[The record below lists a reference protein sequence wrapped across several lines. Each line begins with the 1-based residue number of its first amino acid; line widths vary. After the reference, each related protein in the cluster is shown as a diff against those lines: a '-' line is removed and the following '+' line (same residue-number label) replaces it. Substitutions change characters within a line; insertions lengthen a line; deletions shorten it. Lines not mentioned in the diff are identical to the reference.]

1 MHPFRLTAGVAALA
15 LSASLATALA
25 GPATAAP
32 QAPSGPQ
39 SQPVPPGHGRS
50 LALAAAD
57 TAAESGLDE
66 LRHGTDE
73 ELVRTSVTPWA
84 NGLYYAAYERTYK
97 GLPVAGGGDAVVL
110 TDSTGAVREVTGA
123 KVPAIRLATTAKV
136 PAGTALA
143 TARKQLASVESAS
156 TPELTVLLKAGKP
169 VLTWHTLVVGRTAKG
184 APSSLDTHVDART
197 GAVAQ
202 STEKILHADG
212 RGYHNGN
219 VTIDTAANSMTD
231 TTRGSFKCGGQ
242 NGSAYTGT
250 PPWGNNGAND
260 LVTAC
265 VDIMYAAQKE
275 HSMLKE
281 WFGYNGQNGQGGM
294 VPARAGLSEVNAY
307 YDGTKTTY
315 GRNRNG
321 TNQLTGIDVVAH
333 EYGHEIFDRTPGS
346 AGSSNENGGLNES
359 TGDIFGAL
367 TEHYANNPND
377 APDYTV
383 GEKLNFTG
391 NNQPIRNM
399 YNPSL
404 INNDP
409 NCYTQLTS
417 GTEVHA
423 AAGPQNHWFYL
434 LAEGSN
440 PGGGKP
446 NSPICSGGP
455 SSVTGIG
462 IQKAGK
468 VFMGAL
474 LMKTSSW
481 NHLAARRATLTSA
494 KNTYGSA
501 ECNAVKAAWNAVGV
515 PAQSGETDCGG
526 STNPDFSLAL
536 NPSSGSVQPGAS
548 VTSTVNTGTVGGNA
562 QTVQLSASGAPSGV
576 TVSFSPASVTSG
588 NSSTM
593 TVQVA
598 AGTANGTYPI
608 TVTGTGSATH
618 TVTYQLTVGTTT
630 PPTGCA
636 NSQRTY
642 QGSLTSGQT
651 AVQPDGSYYYAAT
664 SGTHTGC
671 LRGPAGQD
679 YDLYLQ
685 KWNGY
690 GWTDVAVGGTAT
702 ADENTSY
709 YGTAGY
715 YRYVV
720 HAYSGSGAYT
730 LGLSAP

>member
-1 MHPFRLTAGVAALA
+1 MHPTRLSAALAALA
-15 LSASLATALA
+15 LTASLAGTLA
-25 GPATAAP
+25 ATANAAAP
-32 QAPSGPQ
+32 GP
-39 SQPVPPGHGRS
+39 SQPVPPGHGKS

-57 TAAESGLDE
+57 RAADSGLDG

-73 ELVRTSVTPWA
+73 ELVRTAVTPWA
-84 NGLYYAAYERTYK
+84 GGLYYAAYQRTYK
-97 GLPVAGGGDAVVL
+97 GLPVAGGDAVVVS
-110 TDSTGAVREVTGA
+110 DSAGKVREVA
-123 KVPAIRLATTAKV
+123 AAPAPAIRLSTK
-136 PAGTALA
+136 PAVGSAAALA
-143 TARKQLASVESAS
+143 TAKAQLAGVESAS
-156 TPELTVLLKAGKP
+156 TPELTVLLKGNKP

-184 APSSLDTHVDART
+184 LPSSLDTYVDART
-197 GAVAQ
+197 GEVTQARD
-202 STEKILHADG
+202 KILHADG

-219 VTIDTAANSMTD
+219 VTIDTAATSMTD
-231 TTRGSFKCGGQ
+231 PNRSGFKCGGQ

-250 PPWGNNGAND
+250 PPWGNGTAND

-265 VDIMYAAQKE
+265 VDIMYAAQRE
-275 HSMLKE
+275 SDMLKQ

-315 GRNRNG
+315 GHNQNG
-321 TNQLTGIDVVAH
+321 TMQLTGIDVVAH
-333 EYGHEIFDRTPGS
+333 EYGHEIFDKTPGS
-346 AGSSNENGGLNES
+346 SGSSNENGGMNES

-367 TEHYANNPND
+367 TEHFANNPND
-377 APDYTV
+377 TPDYTV
-383 GEKLNFTG
+383 GEKLNFLG
-391 NNQPIRNM
+391 DNKPIRYM

-404 INNDP
+404 AGDP
-409 NCYTQLTS
+409 NCYPQLNS

-446 NSPICSGGP
+446 ASPICSGGP

-468 VFMGAL
+468 IFMGAL

-481 NHLAARRATLTSA
+481 NHLAARKATLSSA

-501 ECNAVKAAWNAVGV
+501 ECNAVKTAWNAIGV

-526 STNPDFSLAL
+526 TTTPDFSLAL
-536 NPSSGSVQPGAS
+536 NPASGSVQPGAS
-548 VTSTVNTGTVGGNA
+548 VTSTVNTSTTGGSA

-576 TVSFSPASVTSG
+576 TVSFSPSSVTSG

-608 TVTGTGSATH
+608 TVTGKGSATH
-618 TVTYQLTVGTTT
+618 TVTYQLSVGTTT
-630 PPTGCA
+630 PPTGCD
-636 NSQRTY
+636 NTEYTY
-642 QGSLTSGQT
+642 EGSLTDGQ
-651 AVQPDGSYYYAAT
+651 AEAQPDGSYYYSAT
-664 SGTHTGC
+664 SGTHVGC
-671 LRGPAGQD
+671 LRGPAGAD
-679 YDLYLQ
+679 FDLYLQ
-685 KWNGY
+685 KWNGS
-690 GWTDVAVGGTAT
+690 GWADVAVGGTAS
-702 ADENTSY
+702 ADEDISY
-709 YGTAGY
+709 NGTAGY

>member
-1 MHPFRLTAGVAALA
+1 MHPTRLTAAVTALA
-15 LSASLATALA
+15 LSASLATVLA
-25 GPATAAP
+25 GTASAAP
-32 QAPSGPQ
+32 AAEPA
-39 SQPVPPGHGRS
+39 PPGHGKS

-57 TAAESGLDE
+57 TAAASGLDE
-66 LRHGTDE
+66 LRHGADE
-73 ELVRTSVTPWA
+73 DLVRTSVTPWS
-84 NGLYYAAYERTYK
+84 NGLYYAAYQRTYK
-97 GLPVAGGGDAVVL
+97 GLPVHGGGDAVVL
-110 TDSTGAVREVTGA
+110 SDSSGKVRDVTGA
-123 KVPAIRLATTAKV
+123 AAPALRLPTTSARV
-136 PAGTALA
+136 TAAAALA
-143 TARKQLASVESAS
+143 TARGRLASVESAS

-169 VLTWHTLVVGRTAKG
+169 VLAWHTLVVGTTAG
-184 APSSLDTHVDART
+184 NVPSSLDTYVDART
-197 GAVAQ
+197 GKVAQ
-202 STEKILHADG
+202 VTDKVRHAEG

-219 VTIDTAANSMTD
+219 VTIDTAAGSMTD
-231 TTRGSFKCGGQ
+231 TSRGGFKCGGQ
-242 NGSAYTGT
+242 NGSAYTGSS
-250 PPWGNNGAND
+250 PWGNGGAND

-265 VDIMYAAQKE
+265 VDIMYAAQRE
-275 HSMLKE
+275 SDMLKE
-281 WFGYNGQNGQGGM
+281 WFGYNGINGQGGM
-294 VPARAGLSEVNAY
+294 VPARAGLTQVNAY

-315 GRNRNG
+315 GRNQNG

-346 AGSSNENGGLNES
+346 AGSSNENGGMNES

-377 APDYTV
+377 TPDYTV
-383 GEKLNFTG
+383 GEELNFTG

-446 NSPICSGGP
+446 SSPICSGGP

-468 VFMGAL
+468 IFMGAL
-474 LMKTSSW
+474 LLKTSSW
-481 NHLAARRATLTSA
+481 NHPAARRATLTTA
-494 KNTYGSA
+494 KNTYGAA

-526 STNPDFSLAL
+526 TSTPDFSLSL
-536 NPSSGSVQPGAS
+536 NPSSGSAQPDTS
-548 VTSTVNTGTVGGNA
+548 VTATVNTSTTGGSA
-562 QTVQLSASGAPSGV
+562 QTVQLTASGAPSGV
-576 TVSFSPASVTSG
+576 NVSFNPASVTSG

-593 TVQVA
+593 TVKVA
-598 AGTANGTYPI
+598 AGTPNGTYPI

-618 TVTYQLTVGTTT
+618 TVTYQLTVGSTT
-630 PPTGCA
+630 PPTGCD
-636 NSQRTY
+636 NTEHTY
-642 QGSLTSGQT
+642 RGTLASGQ
-651 AVQPDGSYYYAAT
+651 AAAQPDGSYYYAA
-664 SGTHTGC
+664 SAGTHVGC
-671 LRGPAGQD
+671 LRGPAGTD
-679 YDLYLQ
+679 FDLYLQ
-685 KWNGY
+685 KWNGAA
-690 GWTDVAVGGTAT
+690 WADVAVGGTAG
-702 ADENTSY
+702 ADEDTSY

>member
-1 MHPFRLTAGVAALA
+1 MALA

-25 GPATAAP
+25 GTATAAP
-32 QAPSGPQ
+32 KA
-39 SQPVPPGHGRS
+39 QPAPPGQGKS

-57 TAAESGLDE
+57 KAADSGLDE
-66 LRHGTDE
+66 LRHGVDE
-73 ELVRTSVTPWA
+73 DLVRTSVTPWA
-84 NGLYYAAYERTYK
+84 NGLYYAAYQRTYR
-97 GLPVAGGGDAVVL
+97 GLPVVGGDAVVL
-110 TDSTGAVREVTGA
+110 SDSKGRVRDIA
-123 KVPAIRLATTAKV
+123 AAPAPAIKIPTKARVRAA
-136 PAGTALA
+136 AALA
-143 TARKQLASVESAS
+143 TARGQLASVESAS
-156 TPELTVLLKAGKP
+156 TPELTVLLKGKKP
-169 VLTWHTLVVGRTAKG
+169 VLTWHTRVVGRTA
-184 APSSLDTHVDART
+184 ADRPSALDTYVDART
-197 GAVAQ
+197 GKVTQA
-202 STEKILHADG
+202 TDKILHAEG

-219 VTIDTAANSMTD
+219 VTIDTAASSMTD
-231 TTRGSFKCGGQ
+231 PNRSGFRCGGQ
-242 NGSAYTGT
+242 NGSAYTGSS
-250 PPWGNNGAND
+250 PWGNGGAND

-315 GRNRNG
+315 GRNQNG

-333 EYGHEIFDRTPGS
+333 EYGHEIFDRTPGGS
-346 AGSSNENGGLNES
+346 GSSNENGGLNES

-367 TEHYANNPND
+367 TEHYADNPND
-377 APDYTV
+377 TPDYTV
-383 GEKLNFTG
+383 GEKLNFLG
-391 NNQPIRNM
+391 DNKPIRYM

-404 INNDP
+404 HNNDP

-446 NSPICSGGP
+446 SSPICSGGP

-468 VFMGAL
+468 IFMGAL
-474 LMKTSSW
+474 LSKTSSW
-481 NHLAARRATLTSA
+481 NHRAARKATLASA

-501 ECNAVKAAWNAVGV
+501 ECNAVKAAWNAVAV

-526 STNPDFSLAL
+526 TGTPDFSLAL
-536 NPSSGSVQPGAS
+536 NPSSGSVQAGAS
-548 VTSTVNTGTVGGNA
+548 VTSTVNTSTTGGSA

-576 TVSFSPASVTSG
+576 TVSFSPSSVTSG
-588 NSSTM
+588 GSSTM

-598 AGTANGTYPI
+598 GGTANGTYPL

-618 TVTYQLTVGTTT
+618 TVTYQLSVGTTT

-636 NSQRTY
+636 DTEYTY
-642 QGSLTSGQT
+642 RGTLSSGQ
-651 AVQPDGSYYYAAT
+651 AQAQPDGSYYYSAT
-664 SGTHTGC
+664 YGTHVGC
-671 LRGPAGQD
+671 LRGPAGTD
-679 YDLYLQ
+679 FDLYLQ
-685 KWNGY
+685 KWNGA
-690 GWTDVAVGGTAT
+690 GWADVAVGGTPS
-702 ADENTSY
+702 ADEDIRYNGS
-709 YGTAGY
+709 AGY

>member
-1 MHPFRLTAGVAALA
+1 MHPTRLTAALAALA
-15 LSASLATALA
+15 LTASLAGTLA
-25 GPATAAP
+25 GTATAATG
-32 QAPSGPQ
+32 GP

-57 TAAESGLDE
+57 RAADSGLDG
-66 LRHGTDE
+66 LRHGSDE
-73 ELVRTSVTPWA
+73 ELVRTAVTPWA
-84 NGLYYAAYERTYK
+84 GGLYYAAYQRTYK
-97 GLPVAGGGDAVVL
+97 GLPVTGGDAVVL
-110 TDSTGAVREVTGA
+110 SDSAGKVRHVA
-123 KVPAIRLATTAKV
+123 AAPAPAIRLSTSAAV
-136 PAGTALA
+136 DGPTALA
-143 TARKQLASVESAS
+143 TARAQLADVESAS
-156 TPELTVLLKAGKP
+156 TPELTVLLKGNKP
-169 VLTWHTLVVGRTAKG
+169 VLAWHTLVVGRTDRNL
-184 APSSLDTHVDART
+184 PSSLDTYVDART
-197 GAVAQ
+197 GKVTQATDKVR
-202 STEKILHADG
+202 HAEG

-219 VTIDTAANSMTD
+219 VTIDTAASSMTD
-231 TTRGSFKCGGQ
+231 PNRSGFRCGGQ

-250 PPWGNNGAND
+250 PPWGNGTAND

-265 VDIMYAAQKE
+265 VDIMYAAQRE
-275 HSMLKE
+275 SDMLKQ
-281 WFGYNGQNGQGGM
+281 WFGYNGINGQGGM
-294 VPARAGLSEVNAY
+294 VPARAGLTEVNAY

-315 GRNRNG
+315 GRNQNG

-346 AGSSNENGGLNES
+346 AGSSNENGGMNES

-367 TEHYANNPND
+367 TEHFADNPND
-377 APDYTV
+377 TPDYTV
-383 GEKLNFTG
+383 GEKLNFLG
-391 NNQPIRNM
+391 DNKPIRYM

-404 INNDP
+404 AGDP
-409 NCYTQLTS
+409 NCYPQLNS

-446 NSPICSGGP
+446 SSPICSGGP

-462 IQKAGK
+462 VQKAGK
-468 VFMGAL
+468 IFMGAL

-481 NHLAARRATLTSA
+481 NHLAARRATLATA

-501 ECNAVKAAWNAVGV
+501 ECNAVKTAWNAIGV

-526 STNPDFSLAL
+526 TTTPDFSLAL
-536 NPSSGSVQPGAS
+536 NPASGSVQAGAS
-548 VTSTVNTGTVGGNA
+548 VTSTVNTTTTGGSA

-576 TVSFSPASVTSG
+576 TVSFSPSSVTSG

-608 TVTGTGSATH
+608 TVTGKGSATH
-618 TVTYQLTVGTTT
+618 TVTYQLTVGTDTP
-630 PPTGCA
+630 PPTGCD
-636 NSQRTY
+636 NTEYTY
-642 QGSLTSGQT
+642 EGSLSSGQ
-651 AVQPDGSYYYAAT
+651 AEAQPDGSYYYSAT
-664 SGTHTGC
+664 SGTHVGC
-671 LRGPAGQD
+671 LRGPAGTD
-679 YDLYLQ
+679 FDLYLQ
-685 KWNGY
+685 KWNGS
-690 GWTDVAVGGTAT
+690 GWADVAVGGTAS
-702 ADENTSY
+702 ADEDITYN
-709 YGTAGY
+709 GTAGY

>member
-1 MHPFRLTAGVAALA
+1 MHPTRLTAAVAALA
-15 LSASLATALA
+15 LSASLATALV
-25 GPATAAP
+25 GPATAATP
-32 QAPSGPQ
+32 QA
-39 SQPVPPGHGRS
+39 QPVPPGHGKA

-57 TAAESGLDE
+57 QAASSGLDE
-66 LRHGTDE
+66 LRHGADE
-73 ELVRTSVTPWA
+73 DLVRTSVTPWA
-84 NGLYYAAYERTYK
+84 NGLYYASYERTYR
-97 GLPVAGGGDAVVL
+97 GLPVVGGDAVVVS
-110 TDSTGAVREVTGA
+110 DSSGKVREVTGA
-123 KVPAIRLATTAKV
+123 PAPAIRVSTKAKV
-136 PAGTALA
+136 TADAALA
-143 TARKQLASVESAS
+143 TARGQLASVESAS
-156 TPELTVLLKAGKP
+156 APELTVLLKGGKA
-169 VLTWHTLVVGRTAKG
+169 VLTWHTLVIGRTAKD
-184 APSSLDTHVDART
+184 APSSLDTFVDART
-197 GAVAQ
+197 GTVARA
-202 STEKILHADG
+202 TDKIADADG

-219 VTIDTAANSMTD
+219 VTIDTAATSMTD
-231 TTRGSFKCGGQ
+231 PNRSGLRCGGQ
-242 NGSAYTGT
+242 NGGTYTGSS
-250 PPWGNNGAND
+250 PWGNGGAND

-265 VDIMYAAQKE
+265 VDIMYTAQRE
-275 HSMLKE
+275 YDMLKQ

-294 VPARAGLSEVNAY
+294 VPAQAGLGDVNAY
-307 YDGTKTTY
+307 YDGTKTTF
-315 GRNRNG
+315 GHNQQNA
-321 TNQLTGIDVVAH
+321 NQLTGIDVVAH
-333 EYGHEIFDRTPGS
+333 EYGHEIFDKTPGS
-346 AGSSNENGGLNES
+346 SGSSNENGGMNES

-367 TEHYANNPND
+367 TEAFANNPND
-377 APDYTV
+377 TPDYTV
-383 GEKLNFTG
+383 GEKVNFFG
-391 NNQPIRNM
+391 DGKPIRYM

-404 INNDP
+404 ANNDP

-446 NSPICSGGP
+446 SSPICSGGP

-468 VFMGAL
+468 IFMGAL

-481 NHLAARRATLTSA
+481 NHPAARRATLSSA

-501 ECNAVKAAWNAVGV
+501 ECNAVKAAWSAVGV

-526 STNPDFSLAL
+526 TTTPDFSLAL

-548 VTSTVNTGTVGGNA
+548 VTSTVNTSTTGGSA

-588 NSSTM
+588 SSSTM

-618 TVTYQLTVGTTT
+618 TVTYQLSVGGTT
-630 PPTGCA
+630 PPTGCD
-636 NSQRTY
+636 STEYTY
-642 QGSLTSGQT
+642 QGTLASGQ
-651 AVQPDGSYYYAAT
+651 AQAQPDGSYYYSAT
-664 SGTHTGC
+664 SGTHVGC
-671 LRGPAGQD
+671 LRGPAGAD
-679 YDLYLQ
+679 FDLYLQ
-685 KWNGY
+685 KWNGSA
-690 GWTDVAVGGTAT
+690 WADVAVGGTAG
-702 ADENTSY
+702 ADEDTSY

>member
-1 MHPFRLTAGVAALA
+1 MHPTRLTATVAALA

-25 GPATAAP
+25 GPATAAAP
-32 QAPSGPQ
+32 QARPA
-39 SQPVPPGHGRS
+39 PPGHGRA

-57 TAAESGLDE
+57 KAAASGLDE
-66 LRHGTDE
+66 LRHGADE
-73 ELVRTSVTPWA
+73 DLVRTSVTPWA
-84 NGLYYAAYERTYK
+84 NGLYYASYERTYR
-97 GLPVAGGGDAVVL
+97 GLPVVGGDAVVVS
-110 TDSTGAVREVTGA
+110 DSSGKVREVTGA
-123 KVPAIRLATTAKV
+123 PAPAIRVSTRAGVTA
-136 PAGTALA
+136 AAALV

-156 TPELTVLLKAGKP
+156 APELTVLLKGGKA
-169 VLTWHTLVVGRTAKG
+169 VLTWHTLVVGRTAQG
-184 APSSLDTHVDART
+184 APSSLATYVDART
-197 GAVAQ
+197 GAIAQ
-202 STEKILHADG
+202 ATDKIVDADG

-219 VTIDTAANSMTD
+219 VTLDTAATSMTD
-231 TTRGSFKCGGQ
+231 PNRSGLRCGGQ
-242 NGSAYTGT
+242 NGGTYTGSS
-250 PPWGNNGAND
+250 PWGNGGAND

-265 VDIMYAAQKE
+265 VDIMYTAQRE
-275 HSMLKE
+275 YDMLKQ

-294 VPARAGLSEVNAY
+294 VPAQAGLGDVNAY
-307 YDGTKTTY
+307 YDGTKTTF
-315 GRNRNG
+315 GHNQQNA
-321 TNQLTGIDVVAH
+321 NQLTAIDVVAH
-333 EYGHEIFDRTPGS
+333 EYGHEIFDKTPGS
-346 AGSSNENGGLNES
+346 SGSSNENGGMNES

-367 TEHYANNPND
+367 TEAFANNPND
-377 APDYTV
+377 TPDYTV
-383 GEKLNFTG
+383 GEKVNFFG
-391 NNQPIRNM
+391 DGKPIRYM

-404 INNDP
+404 ANNDP

-446 NSPICSGGP
+446 GSPICSGGP

-468 VFMGAL
+468 IFMGAL

-526 STNPDFSLAL
+526 TTTPDFSLAL

-548 VTSTVNTGTVGGNA
+548 VTSTVNTSTTGGGA

-576 TVSFSPASVTSG
+576 TVSFSPSSVTSG
-588 NSSTM
+588 SSSTM

-618 TVTYQLTVGTTT
+618 TVTYQLSVGTTT
-630 PPTGCA
+630 PPTGCDDTA
-636 NSQRTY
+636 YTY
-642 QGSLTSGQT
+642 RGTLASGQ
-651 AVQPDGSYYYAAT
+651 AQAQPDGSYYYSAT
-664 SGTHTGC
+664 SGTHVGC
-671 LRGPAGQD
+671 LRGPAGAD
-679 YDLYLQ
+679 FDLYLQ
-685 KWNGY
+685 KWNGSA
-690 GWTDVAVGGTAT
+690 WADVAVGGTAS
-702 ADENTSY
+702 ADEDTSY

>member
-1 MHPFRLTAGVAALA
+1 MHPTRLTAAVAALA
-15 LSASLATALA
+15 LSASLATALV
-25 GPATAAP
+25 GPATAATP
-32 QAPSGPQ
+32 QA
-39 SQPVPPGHGRS
+39 QPVPPGHGKA

-57 TAAESGLDE
+57 QAASSGLDE
-66 LRHGTDE
+66 LRHGADE
-73 ELVRTSVTPWA
+73 DLVRTSVTPWA
-84 NGLYYAAYERTYK
+84 NGLYYASYERTYR
-97 GLPVAGGGDAVVL
+97 GLPVVGGDAVVVS
-110 TDSTGAVREVTGA
+110 DSSGKVREVTGA
-123 KVPAIRLATTAKV
+123 PAPAIRVSTKAKV
-136 PAGTALA
+136 TADAALA
-143 TARKQLASVESAS
+143 TARGQLASVESAS
-156 TPELTVLLKAGKP
+156 APELTVLLKGGKA
-169 VLTWHTLVVGRTAKG
+169 VLTWHTLVIGRTAKD
-184 APSSLDTHVDART
+184 APSSLDTFVDART
-197 GAVAQ
+197 GTVARA
-202 STEKILHADG
+202 TDKIADADG

-219 VTIDTAANSMTD
+219 VTIDTAATSMTD
-231 TTRGSFKCGGQ
+231 PNRSGLRCGGQ
-242 NGSAYTGT
+242 NGGTYTGSS
-250 PPWGNNGAND
+250 PWGNGGAND

-265 VDIMYAAQKE
+265 VDIMYTAQRE
-275 HSMLKE
+275 YDMLKQ

-294 VPARAGLSEVNAY
+294 VPAQAGLGDVNAY
-307 YDGTKTTY
+307 YDGTKTTF
-315 GRNRNG
+315 GHNQQNA
-321 TNQLTGIDVVAH
+321 NQLTGIDVVAH
-333 EYGHEIFDRTPGS
+333 EYGHEIFDKTPGS
-346 AGSSNENGGLNES
+346 SGSSNENGGMNES

-367 TEHYANNPND
+367 TEAFANNPND
-377 APDYTV
+377 TPDYTV
-383 GEKLNFTG
+383 GEKVNFFG
-391 NNQPIRNM
+391 DGKPIRYM

-404 INNDP
+404 ANNDP

-446 NSPICSGGP
+446 SSPICSGGP

-468 VFMGAL
+468 IFMGAL

-481 NHLAARRATLTSA
+481 NHPAARRATLSSA

-526 STNPDFSLAL
+526 TTTPDFSLAL

-548 VTSTVNTGTVGGNA
+548 ATSTVNTSTTGGSA

-588 NSSTM
+588 SSSTM

-618 TVTYQLTVGTTT
+618 TVTYQLSVGGTT
-630 PPTGCA
+630 PPTGCD
-636 NSQRTY
+636 STEYTY
-642 QGSLTSGQT
+642 QGTLASGQ
-651 AVQPDGSYYYAAT
+651 AQAQPDGSYYYSAT
-664 SGTHTGC
+664 SGTHVGC
-671 LRGPAGQD
+671 LRGPAGAD
-679 YDLYLQ
+679 FDLYLQ
-685 KWNGY
+685 KWNGSA
-690 GWTDVAVGGTAT
+690 WADVAVGGTAG
-702 ADENTSY
+702 ADEDTSY

>member
-1 MHPFRLTAGVAALA
+1 MHPTRLSAALAALA
-15 LSASLATALA
+15 LTASLAGTLA
-25 GPATAAP
+25 GTATAAT
-32 QAPSGPQ
+32 AGP
-39 SQPVPPGHGRS
+39 SQPVPPGHGKS

-57 TAAESGLDE
+57 KAADSGLDG

-73 ELVRTSVTPWA
+73 ELVRTAVTPWA
-84 NGLYYAAYERTYK
+84 GGLYYAAYQRTYK
-97 GLPVAGGGDAVVL
+97 GLPVAGGDAVVVS
-110 TDSTGAVREVTGA
+110 DSAGKVREVA
-123 KVPAIRLATTAKV
+123 AAPAPAIWLSTKATVGSA
-136 PAGTALA
+136 AALA
-143 TARKQLASVESAS
+143 TAKAQLAGVESAG
-156 TPELTVLLKAGKP
+156 TPELTVLLKGNKP
-169 VLTWHTLVVGRTAKG
+169 VLTWHTLVVGRTAEG
-184 APSSLDTHVDART
+184 LPSSLDTHVDART
-197 GAVAQ
+197 GKVTQ
-202 STEKILHADG
+202 VTDKILHADG

-219 VTIDTAANSMTD
+219 VTIDTAASSMTD
-231 TTRGSFKCGGQ
+231 PNRSGFRCGGQ

-250 PPWGNNGAND
+250 PPWGNGTAND

-265 VDIMYAAQKE
+265 VDIMYAAQRE
-275 HSMLKE
+275 SDMLKQ

-315 GRNRNG
+315 GRNQNG
-321 TNQLTGIDVVAH
+321 TMQLTGIDVVAH

-346 AGSSNENGGLNES
+346 SGSSNENGGMNES

-367 TEHYANNPND
+367 TEHFANNPND
-377 APDYTV
+377 TPDYTV
-383 GEKLNFTG
+383 GEKLNFLG
-391 NNQPIRNM
+391 DNKPIRYM

-404 INNDP
+404 AGDP
-409 NCYTQLTS
+409 NCYPQLNS

-446 NSPICSGGP
+446 ASPICSGGP

-468 VFMGAL
+468 IFMGAL

-481 NHLAARRATLTSA
+481 NHLAARKATLASA
-494 KNTYGSA
+494 RNTYGSA
-501 ECNAVKAAWNAVGV
+501 ECNAVKTAWNAIGV

-526 STNPDFSLAL
+526 TTTPDFSLAL
-536 NPSSGSVQPGAS
+536 NPASGSVQPGAS
-548 VTSTVNTGTVGGNA
+548 VTSTVNTSTTGGSA

-576 TVSFSPASVTSG
+576 TVSFSPSSVTSG

-618 TVTYQLTVGTTT
+618 TVTYQLSVGTTT

-636 NSQRTY
+636 DTEYTY
-642 QGSLTSGQT
+642 EGSLASGQ
-651 AVQPDGSYYYAAT
+651 AEAQPDGSYYYSAA
-664 SGTHTGC
+664 SGTHVGC
-671 LRGPAGQD
+671 LRGPAGAD
-679 YDLYLQ
+679 FDLYLQ
-685 KWNGY
+685 KWNGS
-690 GWTDVAVGGTAT
+690 GWADVAVGGTES
-702 ADENTSY
+702 ADEDIAY
-709 YGTAGY
+709 KGTAGY

>member
-1 MHPFRLTAGVAALA
+1 MHPTRLSAAVAALA
-15 LSASLATALA
+15 LTASLAGTLA
-25 GPATAAP
+25 GTATAATP
-32 QAPSGPQ
+32 AP
-39 SQPVPPGHGRS
+39 QPVPPGHGKS

-57 TAAESGLDE
+57 KAADSGLDG
-66 LRHGTDE
+66 LRHGVDE
-73 ELVRTSVTPWA
+73 ELVRTGVTPWA
-84 NGLYYAAYERTYK
+84 GGLYYATYQRTYK
-97 GLPVAGGGDAVVL
+97 GLPVAGGDAVVL
-110 TDSTGAVREVTGA
+110 SDSAGKVRDITSA
-123 KVPAIRLATTAKV
+123 PAPAIRLSTKATLSSA
-136 PAGTALA
+136 AALA
-143 TARKQLASVESAS
+143 TARGQLAAVESAG
-156 TPELTVLLKAGKP
+156 TPELTVLLKGNKP

-184 APSSLDTHVDART
+184 LPSSLDTYVDART
-197 GAVAQ
+197 GAVARA
-202 STEKILHADG
+202 TDKILHADG

-219 VTIDTAANSMTD
+219 VTIDTAAGSMTD
-231 TTRGSFKCGGQ
+231 PNRSGFKCGGQ
-242 NGSAYTGT
+242 NGSAYTGSS
-250 PPWGNNGAND
+250 PWGNGTAND

-265 VDIMYAAQKE
+265 VDIMYAAQRE
-275 HSMLKE
+275 SDMLKQ

-294 VPARAGLSEVNAY
+294 VPARAGLGEVNAY

-315 GRNRNG
+315 GHNQNS
-321 TNQLTGIDVVAH
+321 TMQLTGIDVVAH

-346 AGSSNENGGLNES
+346 SGSSNENGGMNES

-367 TEHYANNPND
+367 TEHFANNPND
-377 APDYTV
+377 TPDYTV
-383 GEKLNFTG
+383 GEKLNFLG
-391 NNQPIRNM
+391 DNKPIRYM

-404 INNDP
+404 AGDP
-409 NCYTQLTS
+409 NCYPQLSS

-446 NSPICSGGP
+446 ASPICSGGP

-468 VFMGAL
+468 IFMGAL

-481 NHLAARRATLTSA
+481 NHLAARKATLSSA

-501 ECNAVKAAWNAVGV
+501 ECNAVKTAWNAIGV

-526 STNPDFSLAL
+526 TTTPDFSLAL
-536 NPSSGSVQPGAS
+536 NPASGSVQPGAS
-548 VTSTVNTGTVGGNA
+548 VTATVNTTTTGGSA

-576 TVSFSPASVTSG
+576 TVSFSPSSVTSG
-588 NSSTM
+588 SSSTM
-593 TVQVA
+593 TVQAA

-618 TVTYQLTVGTTT
+618 TVTYQLTVGSTTP
-630 PPTGCA
+630 PPTGCD
-636 NSQRTY
+636 NTKYTY
-642 QGSLTSGQT
+642 RGSLTDGE
-651 AVQPDGSYYYAAT
+651 AEAQPDGSYYYSAT
-664 SGTHTGC
+664 SGTHVGC
-671 LRGPAGQD
+671 LRGPAGTD
-679 YDLYLQ
+679 FDLYLQ
-685 KWNGY
+685 KWNGSA
-690 GWTDVAVGGTAT
+690 WADVAVGGTAG
-702 ADENTSY
+702 ADEDITY
-709 YGTAGY
+709 KGTAGY

>member
-1 MHPFRLTAGVAALA
+1 MHPTRLTAAVAALA
-15 LSASLATALA
+15 LSASLATALV
-25 GPATAAP
+25 GPATAATP
-32 QAPSGPQ
+32 QA
-39 SQPVPPGHGRS
+39 QPVPPGHGKA

-57 TAAESGLDE
+57 QAASSGLDE
-66 LRHGTDE
+66 LRHGADE
-73 ELVRTSVTPWA
+73 DLVRTSVTPWA
-84 NGLYYAAYERTYK
+84 NGLYYASYERTYR
-97 GLPVAGGGDAVVL
+97 GLPVVGGDAVVVS
-110 TDSTGAVREVTGA
+110 DSSGKVREVTGA
-123 KVPAIRLATTAKV
+123 PAPAIRVSTKAKV
-136 PAGTALA
+136 TADAALA
-143 TARKQLASVESAS
+143 TARGQLASVESAS
-156 TPELTVLLKAGKP
+156 APELTVLLKGGKA
-169 VLTWHTLVVGRTAKG
+169 VLTWHTLVIGRTAKD
-184 APSSLDTHVDART
+184 APSSLDTFVDART
-197 GAVAQ
+197 GTVARA
-202 STEKILHADG
+202 TDKIADADG

-219 VTIDTAANSMTD
+219 VTIDTAATSMTD
-231 TTRGSFKCGGQ
+231 PNRSGLRCGGQ
-242 NGSAYTGT
+242 NGGTYTGSS
-250 PPWGNNGAND
+250 PWGNGGAND

-265 VDIMYAAQKE
+265 VDIMYTAQRE
-275 HSMLKE
+275 YDMLKQ

-294 VPARAGLSEVNAY
+294 VPAQAGLGDVNAY
-307 YDGTKTTY
+307 YDGTKTTF
-315 GRNRNG
+315 GHNQQNA
-321 TNQLTGIDVVAH
+321 NQLTGIDVVAH
-333 EYGHEIFDRTPGS
+333 EYGHEIFDKTPGS
-346 AGSSNENGGLNES
+346 SGSSNENGGMNES

-367 TEHYANNPND
+367 TEAFANNPND
-377 APDYTV
+377 TPDYTV
-383 GEKLNFTG
+383 GEKVNFFG
-391 NNQPIRNM
+391 DGKPIRYM

-404 INNDP
+404 ANNDP

-446 NSPICSGGP
+446 SSPICSGGP

-468 VFMGAL
+468 IFMGAL

-481 NHLAARRATLTSA
+481 NHPAARRATLSSA

-526 STNPDFSLAL
+526 TTTPDFSLAL

-548 VTSTVNTGTVGGNA
+548 ATSTVNTSTTGGSA

-588 NSSTM
+588 SSSTM

-618 TVTYQLTVGTTT
+618 TVTYQLSVGGTT
-630 PPTGCA
+630 PPTGCD
-636 NSQRTY
+636 STEYTY
-642 QGSLTSGQT
+642 QGTLTSGQ
-651 AVQPDGSYYYAAT
+651 AQAQPDGSYYYSAA
-664 SGTHTGC
+664 SGTHVGC
-671 LRGPAGQD
+671 LRGPAGAD
-679 YDLYLQ
+679 FDLYLQ
-685 KWNGY
+685 KWNGSA
-690 GWTDVAVGGTAT
+690 WADVAVGGTAG
-702 ADENTSY
+702 ADEDTSY

>member
-1 MHPFRLTAGVAALA
+1 MHPTRLTAAVAALA

-25 GPATAAP
+25 GTASAAP
-32 QAPSGPQ
+32 QA
-39 SQPVPPGHGRS
+39 QPVPPGHGKS

-57 TAAESGLDE
+57 SAAASGLDE
-66 LRHGTDE
+66 LRHGADE
-73 ELVRTSVTPWA
+73 DLVRTSVTPWA
-84 NGLYYAAYERTYK
+84 NGLYYAAYQRTYK
-97 GLPVAGGGDAVVL
+97 GLPVHGGGDGVVL
-110 TDSTGAVREVTGA
+110 SDSSGKVRDVSGSA
-123 KVPAIRLATTAKV
+123 APAIKVSTSARVTAEK
-136 PAGTALA
+136 ALA
-143 TARKQLASVESAS
+143 TARGQLAAVESAS
-156 TPELTVLLKAGKP
+156 APELTVLLKGGKP
-169 VLTWHTLVVGRTAKG
+169 VLAWHTLVVGTTATHL
-184 APSSLDTHVDART
+184 PSSLDTYVDART
-197 GAVAQ
+197 GKVAQ
-202 STEKILHADG
+202 ATDKVMHAEG

-219 VTIDTAANSMTD
+219 VTIDTAASSMTD
-231 TTRGSFKCGGQ
+231 TSRGAFKCGGQ
-242 NGSAYTGT
+242 NGSAYTGSS
-250 PPWGNNGAND
+250 PWGNGGAND

-265 VDIMYAAQKE
+265 VDIMYAAQRE
-275 HSMLKE
+275 SDMLKE
-281 WFGYNGQNGQGGM
+281 WFGYNGINGQGGM
-294 VPARAGLSEVNAY
+294 VPARAGLTQVNAY

-315 GRNRNG
+315 GRNQNG

-346 AGSSNENGGLNES
+346 AGSSNENGGMNES

-367 TEHYANNPND
+367 TEHYADNPND
-377 APDYTV
+377 TPDYTV
-383 GEKLNFTG
+383 GEELNFTG

-409 NCYTQLTS
+409 NCYPQLSS

-446 NSPICSGGP
+446 SSPICSGGP

-468 VFMGAL
+468 IFMGAL

-481 NHLAARRATLTSA
+481 NHPAARRATLTTA
-494 KNTYGSA
+494 KNTYGA
-501 ECNAVKAAWNAVGV
+501 TECNAVKAAWNAIGV

-526 STNPDFSLAL
+526 TSTPDFSLSL
-536 NPSSGSVQPGAS
+536 NPSSGSAQPDTQ
-548 VTSTVNTGTVGGNA
+548 VTATVNTSTTGGAA

-593 TVQVA
+593 TVKVA
-598 AGTANGTYPI
+598 AGTPNGTYPI

-618 TVTYQLTVGTTT
+618 TVTYQLTVGSTT
-630 PPTGCA
+630 PPTGCDA
-636 NSQRTY
+636 TEYTY
-642 QGSLTSGQT
+642 QGTLASGQ
-651 AVQPDGSYYYAAT
+651 AAAQPDGSYYYSASA
-664 SGTHTGC
+664 GTHVGC
-671 LRGPAGQD
+671 LRGPAGTD
-679 YDLYLQ
+679 FDLYLQ
-685 KWNGY
+685 KWNGAA
-690 GWTDVAVGGTAT
+690 WADVAVGGTAG
-702 ADENTSY
+702 ADEDTSY

>member
-1 MHPFRLTAGVAALA
+1 MHPTRLTAAVAALA
-15 LSASLATALA
+15 LSASLATVLA
-25 GPATAAP
+25 GTASAAP
-32 QAPSGPQ
+32 QA
-39 SQPVPPGHGRS
+39 QPVPPGHGRS

-57 TAAESGLDE
+57 TAAASGLDE
-66 LRHGTDE
+66 LRHGADE
-73 ELVRTSVTPWA
+73 DLVRTAVTPWA
-84 NGLYYAAYERTYK
+84 NGLYYTAYQRTYK
-97 GLPVAGGGDAVVL
+97 GLPVHGGGDAVVL
-110 TDSTGAVREVTGA
+110 SDSAGKVRDVTGA
-123 KVPAIRLATTAKV
+123 AAPALNLSTSARVTAE
-136 PAGTALA
+136 AALA
-143 TARKQLASVESAS
+143 TARGQLTAVESAS
-156 TPELTVLLKAGKP
+156 APELTVLLKAGKP
-169 VLTWHTLVVGRTAKG
+169 VLAWHTLVVGTTAEG
-184 APSSLDTHVDART
+184 LPSSLDTYVDART
-197 GAVAQ
+197 GTVAQ
-202 STEKILHADG
+202 ATDKVRHAEG

-219 VTIDTAANSMTD
+219 VTIDTAATSMTD
-231 TTRGSFKCGGQ
+231 STRGSFKCGGQ
-242 NGSAYTGT
+242 NGSAYTGSS
-250 PPWGNNGAND
+250 PWGNGGAND

-265 VDIMYAAQKE
+265 VDIMYAAQRE
-275 HSMLKE
+275 SDMLKE
-281 WFGYNGQNGQGGM
+281 WFGYNGINGQGGM
-294 VPARAGLSEVNAY
+294 VPARAGLTQVNAY

-315 GRNRNG
+315 GRNQNG

-346 AGSSNENGGLNES
+346 AGSSNENGGMNES

-377 APDYTV
+377 TPDYTV
-383 GEKLNFTG
+383 GEELNFTG

-468 VFMGAL
+468 IFMGAL

-481 NHLAARRATLTSA
+481 NHPAARRATLTTA
-494 KNTYGSA
+494 KNTYGA
-501 ECNAVKAAWNAVGV
+501 TECNAVKAAWNAIGV

-526 STNPDFSLAL
+526 TSTPDFSLSL
-536 NPSSGSVQPGAS
+536 NPSSGSAQPDTQ
-548 VTSTVNTGTVGGNA
+548 VTSTVNTTTTGGSA

-576 TVSFSPASVTSG
+576 TVSFSPSSVTSG
-588 NSSTM
+588 GSSTM
-593 TVQVA
+593 TVKVG
-598 AGTANGTYPI
+598 AGTPNGTYSI

-618 TVTYQLTVGTTT
+618 TVTYQLTVGSTT
-630 PPTGCA
+630 PPTGCD
-636 NSQRTY
+636 STEHTY
-642 QGSLTSGQT
+642 RGTLASGQ
-651 AVQPDGSYYYAAT
+651 AAAQPDGSYYYSASA
-664 SGTHTGC
+664 GTHVGC
-671 LRGPAGQD
+671 LRGPAGTD
-679 YDLYLQ
+679 FDLYLQ
-685 KWNGY
+685 KWNGS
-690 GWTDVAVGGTAT
+690 GWADVAVGGTAG
-702 ADENTSY
+702 ADEDTSY

>member
-1 MHPFRLTAGVAALA
+1 MHPTRLTAAVAALA
-15 LSASLATALA
+15 LSASLATALV
-25 GPATAAP
+25 GPATAATP
-32 QAPSGPQ
+32 QA
-39 SQPVPPGHGRS
+39 QPVPPGHGKA

-57 TAAESGLDE
+57 QAASSGLDE
-66 LRHGTDE
+66 LRHGADE
-73 ELVRTSVTPWA
+73 DLVRTSVTPWA
-84 NGLYYAAYERTYK
+84 NGLYYASYERTYR
-97 GLPVAGGGDAVVL
+97 GLPVVGGDAVVVS
-110 TDSTGAVREVTGA
+110 DSSGKVREVTGA
-123 KVPAIRLATTAKV
+123 PAPAIRVSTKAKV
-136 PAGTALA
+136 TADAALA
-143 TARKQLASVESAS
+143 TARGQLASVESAS
-156 TPELTVLLKAGKP
+156 APELTVLLKGGKA
-169 VLTWHTLVVGRTAKG
+169 VLTWHTLVIGRTAKD
-184 APSSLDTHVDART
+184 APSSLDTFVDART
-197 GAVAQ
+197 GTVARA
-202 STEKILHADG
+202 TDKIADADG

-219 VTIDTAANSMTD
+219 VTIDTAATSMTD
-231 TTRGSFKCGGQ
+231 PNRSGLRCGGQ
-242 NGSAYTGT
+242 NGGTYTGSS
-250 PPWGNNGAND
+250 PWGNGGAND

-265 VDIMYAAQKE
+265 VDIMYTAQRE
-275 HSMLKE
+275 YDMLKQ

-294 VPARAGLSEVNAY
+294 VPAQAGLGDVNAY
-307 YDGTKTTY
+307 YDGTKTTF
-315 GRNRNG
+315 GHNQQNA
-321 TNQLTGIDVVAH
+321 NQLTGIDVVAH
-333 EYGHEIFDRTPGS
+333 EYGHEIFDKTPGS
-346 AGSSNENGGLNES
+346 SGSSNENGGMNES

-367 TEHYANNPND
+367 TEAFANNPND
-377 APDYTV
+377 TPDYTV
-383 GEKLNFTG
+383 GEKVNFFG
-391 NNQPIRNM
+391 DGKPIRYM

-404 INNDP
+404 ANNDP

-446 NSPICSGGP
+446 SSPICSGGP

-468 VFMGAL
+468 IFMGAL

-481 NHLAARRATLTSA
+481 NHPAARRATLSSA

-526 STNPDFSLAL
+526 TTTPDFSLAL

-548 VTSTVNTGTVGGNA
+548 VTSTVNTSTTGGSA

-588 NSSTM
+588 SSSTM

-618 TVTYQLTVGTTT
+618 TVTYQLSVGGTT
-630 PPTGCA
+630 PPTGCD
-636 NSQRTY
+636 STEYTY
-642 QGSLTSGQT
+642 QGTLASGQ
-651 AVQPDGSYYYAAT
+651 AQAQPDGSYYYSAT
-664 SGTHTGC
+664 SGTHVGC
-671 LRGPAGQD
+671 LRGPAGAD
-679 YDLYLQ
+679 FDLYLQ
-685 KWNGY
+685 KWNGSA
-690 GWTDVAVGGTAT
+690 WADVAVGGTAG
-702 ADENTSY
+702 ADEDTSY

>member
-1 MHPFRLTAGVAALA
+1 MHPTRLTAALAALA
-15 LSASLATALA
+15 LTATLA
-25 GPATAAP
+25 GTLAGTATAATD
-32 QAPSGPQ
+32 GP

-57 TAAESGLDE
+57 RAADSGLDG
-66 LRHGTDE
+66 LHHGSDE
-73 ELVRTSVTPWA
+73 ELVRTAVTPWA
-84 NGLYYAAYERTYK
+84 GGLYYAAYQRTYK
-97 GLPVAGGGDAVVL
+97 GLPVTGGDAVVL
-110 TDSTGAVREVTGA
+110 SDSAGKVRHVA
-123 KVPAIRLATTAKV
+123 AAPAPAIRLSTSAAV
-136 PAGTALA
+136 DGAAALA
-143 TARKQLASVESAS
+143 TARAQLGHVESAS
-156 TPELTVLLKAGKP
+156 TPELTVLLKGNKP
-169 VLTWHTLVVGRTAKG
+169 VLAWHTLVVGRTDRNL
-184 APSSLDTHVDART
+184 PSSLDTYVDART
-197 GAVAQ
+197 GKVTQA
-202 STEKILHADG
+202 TEKVRHAEG

-219 VTIDTAANSMTD
+219 VTIDTAASSMTD
-231 TTRGSFKCGGQ
+231 PNRSGFRCGGQ

-250 PPWGNNGAND
+250 PPWGNGTAND

-265 VDIMYAAQKE
+265 VDIMYAAQRE
-275 HSMLKE
+275 SDMLKQ
-281 WFGYNGQNGQGGM
+281 WFGYNGINGQGGM
-294 VPARAGLSEVNAY
+294 VPARAGLTEVNAY

-315 GRNRNG
+315 GRNQNG

-346 AGSSNENGGLNES
+346 AGSSNENGGMNES

-367 TEHYANNPND
+367 TEHFADNPND
-377 APDYTV
+377 TPDYTV
-383 GEKLNFTG
+383 GEKLNFLG
-391 NNQPIRNM
+391 DNKPIRYM

-404 INNDP
+404 AGDP
-409 NCYTQLTS
+409 NCYPQLNS

-446 NSPICSGGP
+446 SSPICSGGP

-462 IQKAGK
+462 VQKAGK
-468 VFMGAL
+468 IFMGAL

-481 NHLAARRATLTSA
+481 NHLAARKATLATA

-501 ECNAVKAAWNAVGV
+501 ECNAVKTAWNAIGV

-526 STNPDFSLAL
+526 TTTPDFSLAL
-536 NPSSGSVQPGAS
+536 NPASGSVQPGAS
-548 VTSTVNTGTVGGNA
+548 VTSTVNTTTTGGSA

-576 TVSFSPASVTSG
+576 TVSFSPSSVTSG

-608 TVTGTGSATH
+608 TVTGKGSATH
-618 TVTYQLTVGTTT
+618 TVTYQLTVGTDTP
-630 PPTGCA
+630 PPTGCDDTEY
-636 NSQRTY
+636 TY
-642 QGSLTSGQT
+642 EGSLSSGQ
-651 AVQPDGSYYYAAT
+651 AEAQPDGSYYYSAT
-664 SGTHTGC
+664 SGTHVGC
-671 LRGPAGQD
+671 LRGPAGTD
-679 YDLYLQ
+679 FDLYLQ
-685 KWNGY
+685 KWNGS
-690 GWTDVAVGGTAT
+690 GWADVAVGGTAS
-702 ADENTSY
+702 ADEDITYN
-709 YGTAGY
+709 GTAGY